1 VGGYTGNIT
10 TDDVNKN
17 LAEARSAKTRV
28 ALQEAGVT
36 ATVAVL
42 SFGSSGAV
50 SKGKSASEQNLN
62 RRAVIYIVP

>member
-1 VGGYTGNIT
+1 
-10 TDDVNKN
+10 
-17 LAEARSAKTRV
+17 
-28 ALQEAGVT
+28 LQEAGVT